1 MRVYYHR
8 SNSRYPKDTVLES
21 SVERTILCK
30 DLSNIRL
37 QLGNT
42 IQIPD
47 IKRIVILDTEDGIF
61 HIRTFLE
68 YAGKTFPI
76 YTKSV
81 TDNNNSVVLSI
92 TSGISEF
99 LQACGYNRIHNLRDH
114 MRDTLMSEIVVCG
127 GDIPAP
133 VEQPYG
139 SLDNEG
145 SSIRE
150 FADDTTLRSEILDK
164 NIELYS
170 ELEDLDIEY
179 RSIMGLPD
187 CSRPITDDV
196 LMENLDSFTPDDL
209 FTSAV
214 YRYLSDII
222 DNGEAN
228 MLSTLE
234 SLSMPLL
241 PEGFTVDTCTKFSAD
256 NPRYINAD
264 FAKLYGIKG
273 VLHPIPKDDIIPIK
287 QFTPELIASIQNLH
301 KLPIFELVFEYIL
314 SSGRIVIHDGICP
327 NCSFN
332 PVVALKEMLFD
343 LDTIAT
349 GVAEEP
355 PEKVFFKFNKQ
366 EEMFVVTI
374 SKGKTTKYYIDLIV
388 MATLSLGLARRIH
401 K

>member
-8 SNSRYPKDTVLES
+8 SNSRYPKDTVLKS
-21 SVERTILCK
+21 SVERTILRK
-30 DLSNIRL
+30 DLSSVRL

-47 IKRIVILDTEDGIF
+47 IKRIVILDTEDSVF

-68 YAGKTFPI
+68 YAGKIFPI

-81 TDNNNSVVLSI
+81 TNDTNSVVLSI

-99 LQACGYNRIHNLRDH
+99 LQECGYNRIHNLRDQ
-114 MRDTLMSEIVVCG
+114 MRDTLMSEIVELG

-150 FADDTTLRSEILDK
+150 FTDDTILRSEILDK
-164 NIELYS
+164 NIELCA
-170 ELEDLDIEY
+170 ELEDLDMEY
-179 RSIMGLPD
+179 RGIVGLPE

-196 LMENLDSFTPDDL
+196 LMENLDSFTPEDL

-214 YRYLSDII
+214 YRYMSDII
-222 DNGEAN
+222 DSGEVDMMA
-228 MLSTLE
+228 TLE
-234 SLSMPLL
+234 SLSMPSL
-241 PEGFTVDTCTKFSAD
+241 PEGFIVDTCTKFSAD
-256 NPRYINAD
+256 NPRYVNTD
-264 FAKLYGIKG
+264 FAKLYGVKG
-273 VLHPIPKDDIIPIK
+273 VLHPIPKDNIVPVK
-287 QFTPELIASIQNLH
+287 HFTPELISCIQNLH

-314 SSGRIVIHDGICP
+314 SSGRIVVHDGTCP
-327 NCSFN
+327 NCSFD
-332 PVVALKEMLFD
+332 PVVVLKKMSFD
-343 LDTIAT
+343 LDTIVNE
-349 GVAEEP
+349 VAEEP

-366 EEMFVVTI
+366 EEMFVVTVRN
-374 SKGKTTKYYIDLIV
+374 GKITKFYIDLIV